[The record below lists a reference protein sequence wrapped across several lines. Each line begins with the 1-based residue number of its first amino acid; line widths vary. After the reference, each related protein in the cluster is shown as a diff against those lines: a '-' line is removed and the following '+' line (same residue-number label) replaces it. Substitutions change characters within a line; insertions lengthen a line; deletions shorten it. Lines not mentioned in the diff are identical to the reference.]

1 MRRRAGAQGPLD
13 PRVPARRPGLPPGA
27 PALSHFLGGPVG
39 LPGAP
44 PHPWARPAV
53 GCPLIRP
60 SRWGDAVA
68 RARAGDGPVAEVAV
82 MHTLAAVPGARALLP
97 PPAGANGSG
106 LFEGGSLA
114 DVVAAAGA
122 PGAPGAP
129 AGARICL
136 YHGVCAWAEGQLEG
150 ELRSGAWGM
159 CAAGLEDVHATPPDQ
174 LWARLTAQPGRLTWL
189 PRGRARR

>member
-1 MRRRAGAQGPLD
+1 M
-13 PRVPARRPGLPPGA
+13 PARRPGLPPGA